1 MAEQKLERLTSKRRE
16 CQRQISGTGKVT
28 RRENKQFFP
37 PEMTAIRAT
46 WVHAQHATNEVMRRK
61 AETKYSLNPE
71 VREGL
76 VASEV
81 IDAFLA
87 RASAAFPYGAAQ
99 LFPALNH
106 LGSSSVST
114 DVEE

>member
-1 MAEQKLERLTSKRRE
+1 MGLEKSPGEGTS
-16 CQRQISGTGKVT
+16 
-28 RRENKQFFP
+28 NFFP

-46 WVHAQHATNEVMRRK
+46 WVHAQHAINEVMRRK
-61 AETKYSLNPE
+61 AETKYSLHPE